1 MRKLHKEKMKR
12 TEKEKEDKEE
22 FPVVVFPECSRK
34 STQTQWR
41 HHRIP
46 LNVVKIVLWNTSL
59 AGVLLLVLSGLKSLQ
74 IMTLSGNRFTYCY
87 DIHRSVGMKSAM
99 CEWAAALSL
108 DCYWCNQS
116 LWMLISG
123 VLCWSVKVS
132 RVAEMVVVGDGL
144 NWLGSPSSNLA
155 VFMDAAGLL
164 LYVMLSHCF
173 GDLSYDP
180 AVVLFEENAGVR
192 KVILNRPKKLNILNY
207 EMVCQMLK
215 KLEAYENDPTVK
227 LVILKGNG
235 KAFCAGGDVTA
246 VITFITTGH
255 WSFGASF
262 YRKQLALDYLLGT
275 YKKPLV
281 SLINGFVMGGGAGI
295 SMHATFRIVTEKTV
309 FAMPETSIGLF
320 PDVGASHFL
329 SRLPGFFGEY
339 LGLTGARLD
348 GIEMLTCGLATHFVN
363 SKDLDS
369 LEIALNAAG
378 YSDTLD
384 IMTISKIINKFVQK
398 GSRAMFFDKDKR
410 PQWKPSKLEQVSEEM
425 VNQCSNNIDDDDW
438 VKLQIPTRSMPTFTV
453 QSKI

>member
-1 MRKLHKEKMKR
+1 MKR
-12 TEKEKEDKEE
+12 L
-22 FPVVVFPECSRK
+22 F
-34 STQTQWR
+34 
-41 HHRIP
+41 
-46 LNVVKIVLWNTSL
+46 L
-59 AGVLLLVLSGLKSLQ
+59 
-74 IMTLSGNRFTYCY
+74 M
-87 DIHRSVGMKSAM
+87 
-99 CEWAAALSL
+99 ALSFQKEL
-108 DCYWCNQS
+108 NQ
-116 LWMLISG
+116 
-123 VLCWSVKVS
+123 
-132 RVAEMVVVGDGL
+132 
-144 NWLGSPSSNLA
+144 
-155 VFMDAAGLL
+155 
-164 LYVMLSHCF
+164 
-173 GDLSYDP
+173 
-180 AVVLFEENAGVR
+180 VLFEENAGVR

-281 SLINGFVMGGGAGI
+281 SLINGFV
-295 SMHATFRIVTEKTV
+295 

-363 SKDLDS
+363 SKQEEIFIDEIIKEEDLDS

-398 GSRAMFFDKDKR
+398 VHIKQDSSYRRLEIINKCFSRETVEEILSSLEKLVVNNEETWIIEAINSMKSASPTSLKIFLRSIREGRTQKLKQCLVREFNVLCHIMRRTIHDDFFEGSRAMFFDKDKR

-438 VKLQIPTRSMPTFTV
+438 EKLQIPTRSMPTFTV

>member
-1 MRKLHKEKMKR
+1 MFKAVYKEEKMYSFSHILKRHFKLHR
-12 TEKEKEDKEE
+12 
-22 FPVVVFPECSRK
+22 PPNISI
-34 STQTQWR
+34 S
-41 HHRIP
+41 HGSIIP
-46 LNVVKIVLWNTSL
+46 KGT
-59 AGVLLLVLSGLKSLQ
+59 
-74 IMTLSGNRFTYCY
+74 
-87 DIHRSVGMKSAM
+87 KSA
-99 CEWAAALSL
+99 
-108 DCYWCNQS
+108 
-116 LWMLISG
+116 
-123 VLCWSVKVS
+123 
-132 RVAEMVVVGDGL
+132 
-144 NWLGSPSSNLA
+144 
-155 VFMDAAGLL
+155 
-164 LYVMLSHCF
+164 
-173 GDLSYDP
+173 
-180 AVVLFEENAGVR
+180 VLFEENAGVR

-246 VITFITTGH
+246 VITFITT
-255 WSFGASF
+255 
-262 YRKQLALDYLLGT
+262 AL
-275 YKKPLV
+275 PLV

-384 IMTISKIINKFVQK
+384 IMTISKIINKFLQK
-398 GSRAMFFDKDKR
+398 IHIKQDSAFTRETIREGRTQKLKQCLVREFNVLCHIMRRTIHDDFFEGSRAMFFDKDKR

-425 VNQCSNNIDDDDW
+425 VHQCSNNIDDDDW
-438 VKLQIPTRSMPTFTV
+438 VTLQIPTRSMPAFTV

>member
-1 MRKLHKEKMKR
+1 M
-12 TEKEKEDKEE
+12 
-22 FPVVVFPECSRK
+22 
-34 STQTQWR
+34 
-41 HHRIP
+41 
-46 LNVVKIVLWNTSL
+46 
-59 AGVLLLVLSGLKSLQ
+59 
-74 IMTLSGNRFTYCY
+74 
-87 DIHRSVGMKSAM
+87 
-99 CEWAAALSL
+99 ALSFQKEL
-108 DCYWCNQS
+108 NQ
-116 LWMLISG
+116 
-123 VLCWSVKVS
+123 
-132 RVAEMVVVGDGL
+132 
-144 NWLGSPSSNLA
+144 
-155 VFMDAAGLL
+155 
-164 LYVMLSHCF
+164 
-173 GDLSYDP
+173 
-180 AVVLFEENAGVR
+180 VLFEENAGVR

-398 GSRAMFFDKDKR
+398 VHIKQDSSYRRLEIINKCFSRETVEEILSSLEKLVVNNEETWIIEAINSMKSASPTSLKIFLRSIREGRTQKLKQCLVREFNVLCHIMRRTIHDDFFEGSRAMFFDKDKR

-438 VKLQIPTRSMPTFTV
+438 VTLQIPTRSMPTFTV